1 MKKILSIIMAV
12 MLLLLCAAP
21 AYAVDSSREFFFELT
36 VDGGAEKKV
45 QTGDIITVVFTL
57 YRTDSAEDY
66 DMYAMQ
72 NEIRY
77 DSNFFKLVEGSAM
90 LSDGI
95 STTEIGMRDNY
106 REFYMNFV
114 SLFGGEKWKAKR
126 VVGSFQ
132 LEVIGT
138 SGVTKITNQ
147 DYLVS
152 AAGGKDH
159 YSATAQDVTIILS
172 TECTV
177 TFATNGGSDIE
188 QQTAQYGET
197 LTRPADPVREGY
209 RLEGWYSDIDMQD
222 PWDFDQDVVRGNM
235 TLYAKWVKGEPDPSQ
250 PGPVDP
256 KPVDDDKDGLW
267 WLLGIGVALLAV
279 LLAVLLVWLIL
290 LKNKKTV
297 RFETNCKTKIE
308 PQKVKKGGYAQRPQ
322 ELKKEGWTF
331 AGWFYDAAFTERWYF
346 ESDQVQEDMTLY
358 AKWI

>member
-1 MKKILSIIMAV
+1 MKKILSFIVAV
-12 MLLLLCAAP
+12 TLLLLCAAP
-21 AYAVDSSREFFFELT
+21 SYAVDNSREFFFELT
-36 VDGGAEKKV
+36 VDGCAEKKV

-57 YRTDSAEDY
+57 YRTDSEEDY

-95 STTEIGMRDNY
+95 TTTNIGMRDHY

-114 SLFGGEKWKAKR
+114 SLFGGEKWNAKR

-138 SGVTKITNQ
+138 SGVTKITNE

-152 AAGGKDH
+152 AAGGQDR
-159 YSATAQDVTIILS
+159 YTATCQDVTVILS

-177 TFATNGGSDIE
+177 TFETNGGSAIE
-188 QQTAQYGET
+188 QQNVQYGET
-197 LTRPADPVREGY
+197 LARPTDPIREGY
-209 RLEGWYSDIDMQD
+209 RLTGWYSDIDMQN
-222 PWDFDQDVVRGNM
+222 PWDFEKDVVRGNM
-235 TLYAKWVKGEPDPSQ
+235 TLYARWEKGEPDSSQ

-256 KPVDDDKDGLW
+256 EPSDDDKDSLW
-267 WLLGIGVALLAV
+267 WLLGIGAALLVV
-279 LLAVLLVWLIL
+279 LLILLIL
-290 LKNKKTV
+290 LKNRKTV
-297 RFETNCKTKIE
+297 MFETNCKTKIE

-331 AGWFYDAAFTERWYF
+331 AGWFYDAEFTERWYF
-346 ESDQVQEDMTLY
+346 ETDQVQEDMTLY